1 MSAGQL
7 KETTMDPNTRTLLR
21 VNLPDMA
28 SPKAPNFRAV
38 PSVPSELVEALMGK
52 KADSRFQFIQANA
65 AFADDLDV

>member
-28 SPKAPNFRAV
+28 SPK
-38 PSVPSELVEALMGK
+38 
-52 KADSRFQFIQANA
+52 
-65 AFADDLDV
+65 DL